1 MLVLYKALKNENG
14 MTRIMQSEKIN
25 DLERR
30 MSRSNDYTVLDPVTG
45 ATTYFLKGK
54 KCKDD

>member
-14 MTRIMQSEKIN
+14 MTRIMQSEKIS

-30 MSRSNDYTVLDPVTG
+30 MSRSSDYTVLDSVTG

-54 KCKDD
+54 KYRDD